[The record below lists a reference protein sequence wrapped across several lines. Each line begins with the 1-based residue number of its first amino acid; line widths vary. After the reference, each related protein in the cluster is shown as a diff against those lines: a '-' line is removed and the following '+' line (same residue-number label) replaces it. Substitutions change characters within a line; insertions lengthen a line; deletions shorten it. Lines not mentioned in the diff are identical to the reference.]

1 MIDSISLALIYLNH
15 QIFILVSKDLV
26 QKGLRCLR
34 TQIPKRQIFNT
45 SVVCLSALITL
56 CVPLETWFLNVLFE
70 TLHGDSFGY
79 YFSIQKGNFGQ
90 EEFPEGV
97 TAAKPFHH
105 PPTMGELSL
114 FTIQALSTVK

>member
-1 MIDSISLALIYLNH
+1 ML
-15 QIFILVSKDLV
+15 
-26 QKGLRCLR
+26 KGLRCLR
-34 TQIPKRQIFNT
+34 TQIPNRQIFNT
-45 SVVCLSALITL
+45 SVVCLSVLITL

-79 YFSIQKGNFGQ
+79 YFSIQKGTFGQ

-97 TAAKPFHH
+97 TAAKTFHH

-114 FTIQALSTVK
+114 VNCQVTTGVYFTRGQAAVLPQRLLGLV